1 MLCKNCGA
9 QLPDGARFCLM
20 CGAAVEAAAEPV
32 QADSVMP
39 TAEEADSFDFI
50 AADGPVEDD
59 ATDVTGTF
67 RVIPAAKKLE
77 EPLNIGAVPFLPMAP
92 APRQTYVP
100 RRVAHPVNQSRPGS
114 VYSKPNVTA
123 PKMQEFNWPENSSWA
138 VSAQVDEVE
147 QTQKPKKTSLWSKLT
162 ARMAVDPQPAKEA
175 AMSGV
180 PQEAPAPTAAPAPA
194 AAPAPTAAPA
204 AEKPFSH
211 LPKVEE
217 TPAPAAVPEPPAV
230 DPEPVEEWPPVDPVQ
245 DDEFFASEDNPTY
258 QDEYADDPT
267 DAYEDAYDDAGA
279 TAQFSMPGTYA
290 AKSPDQT
297 DNLYAPA
304 TAARTYRHTGHMTNT
319 RVLVIVGILVVV
331 LAGLGIGFATGA
343 IKFFDD
349 GGKDYTQYIRAEETP
364 VEEDTTAT
372 TQEEPAEEE
381 KDLAVAGVTTKAS
394 VEDYTWE
401 ELSAIAKAIASA
413 DSDDDGL
420 KIAASYNLCDSKGKL
435 DGTQFKEVKLTNGT
449 TLYMRIAG
457 FRQDD
462 LADGGRAG
470 ITFIAANS
478 AGTKRIMEY
487 EGSNSDWENSALRE
501 WMNKDL
507 LAKFPDEVTGVIQD
521 AKKAANAAYSTGK
534 SQGTTTDTLW
544 IPSVTELY
552 GTIPTGYSRKSTY
565 TPEGEQYA
573 LFADQNVT
581 WGAANEALEI
591 TGTTDKYW
599 WTRTPDSE
607 SAEHNICVSTAGS
620 DYSTHVLTT
629 DHSVV
634 VGFCL

>member
-32 QADSVMP
+32 QADPVMP
-39 TAEEADSFDFI
+39 TAEEADSFDFT

-138 VSAQVDEVE
+138 VPAQVDEVE
-147 QTQKPKKTSLWSKLT
+147 QTQKPKKASLWSKLT
-162 ARMAVDPQPAKEA
+162 ARMAEDPQPAKEA

-194 AAPAPTAAPA
+194 AAPA

-217 TPAPAAVPEPPAV
+217 TPAPAPAAVPEPPAV

-267 DAYEDAYDDAGA
+267 DAYEDAYADAGA

-304 TAARTYRHTGHMTNT
+304 TAARTYRHTGHVTNT
-319 RVLVIVGILVVV
+319 RVLVVVGILVVV

-364 VEEDTTAT
+364 VEEDTTTT
-372 TQEEPAEEE
+372 TQEEPTEEE

-507 LAKFPDEVTGVIQD
+507 LAKFPDEVTDVIQD
-521 AKKAANAAYSTGK
+521 AEKATNASYSTGK

>member
-1 MLCKNCGA
+1 MLCENCGA

-20 CGAAVEAAAEPV
+20 CGTVVDSAPSS
-32 QADSVMP
+32 QADSAP
-39 TAEEADSFDFI
+39 SAPQEADTFDFE
-50 AADGPVEDD
+50 AANAPDDSD

-100 RRVAHPVNQSRPGS
+100 RRIAHPVNQARPGS
-114 VYSKPNVTA
+114 ASSRPNVTA
-123 PKMQEFNWPENSSWA
+123 PKMQEFSWPENSSWA
-138 VSAQVDEVE
+138 VPAQVDEAPLAE
-147 QTQKPKKTSLWSKLT
+147 KPKRASLWSKLT
-162 ARMAVDPQPAKEA
+162 SRMADDQQPSKADA
-175 AMSGV
+175 AAV
-180 PQEAPAPTAAPAPA
+180 PAPTAAPAPA
-194 AAPAPTAAPA
+194 AP
-204 AEKPFSH
+204 S
-211 LPKVEE
+211 VN
-217 TPAPAAVPEPPAV
+217 EPV
-230 DPEPVEEWPPVDPVQ
+230 DEWPPVEPVEE
-245 DDEFFASEDNPTY
+245 ESFFSENNASSY
-258 QDEYADDPT
+258 QAE
-267 DAYEDAYDDAGA
+267 YDDYAASKSDPADPADIDSDA
-279 TAQFSMPGTYA
+279 TAQFSVPGTYA

-304 TAARTYRHTGHMTNT
+304 TAARSYVHSGHVTNRH
-319 RVLVIVGILVVV
+319 VLIVAGILVAVIAV
-331 LAGLGIGFATGA
+331 AGIGVATGTF
-343 IKFFDD
+343 KLFDD
-349 GGKDYTQYIRAEETP
+349 GGKDYTQNIRAEETP
-364 VEEDTTAT
+364 TEQDATT
-372 TQEEPAEEE
+372 TQEEPEEAE
-381 KDLAVAGVTTKAS
+381 KDLAVAGVSTKAS

-401 ELSAIAKAIASA
+401 ELSTIAKAIAAA
-413 DSDDDGL
+413 DNDDDAL

-435 DGTQFKEVKLTNGT
+435 DGTQFKEVKLTGGT

-457 FRQDD
+457 FRQDN
-462 LADGGRAG
+462 LAEGGLAG

-507 LAKFPDEVTGVIQD
+507 LAKFPDEVTDVIQD
-521 AKKAANAAYSTGK
+521 AKKAANAAYSTGG
-534 SQGTTTDTLW
+534 SQATVTDTLW
-544 IPSVTELY
+544 APSLTELY
-552 GTIPTGYSRKSTY
+552 GAIPTGYSRKTTY

-573 LFADQNVT
+573 LFADKNVT
-581 WGAANEALEI
+581 WGTANEALEI

-607 SAEHNICVSTAGS
+607 SAEHNICVSTAGT
-620 DYSTHVLTT
+620 DYSTHVITT

>member
-1 MLCKNCGA
+1 M
-9 QLPDGARFCLM
+9 
-20 CGAAVEAAAEPV
+20 
-32 QADSVMP
+32 
-39 TAEEADSFDFI
+39 
-50 AADGPVEDD
+50 
-59 ATDVTGTF
+59 
-67 RVIPAAKKLE
+67 
-77 EPLNIGAVPFLPMAP
+77 
-92 APRQTYVP
+92 
-100 RRVAHPVNQSRPGS
+100 
-114 VYSKPNVTA
+114 
-123 PKMQEFNWPENSSWA
+123 
-138 VSAQVDEVE
+138 
-147 QTQKPKKTSLWSKLT
+147 
-162 ARMAVDPQPAKEA
+162 
-175 AMSGV
+175 
-180 PQEAPAPTAAPAPA
+180 
-194 AAPAPTAAPA
+194 
-204 AEKPFSH
+204 
-211 LPKVEE
+211 PKVEE
-217 TPAPAAVPEPPAV
+217 TPAPAPAAVPEPPAV

-381 KDLAVAGVTTKAS
+381 KDLAVAGVATKAS

-457 FRQDD
+457 FRQDG

-507 LAKFPDEVTGVIQD
+507 LAKFPDEVTDVIQD
-521 AKKAANAAYSTGK
+521 AEKATNASYSTGK

>member
-20 CGAAVEAAAEPV
+20 CGAAVEAAAEPTQV
-32 QADSVMP
+32 DQDLP
-39 TAEEADSFDFI
+39 TADEADTFDFT
-50 AADGPVEDD
+50 AAAGPVEDD

-100 RRVAHPVNQSRPGS
+100 RRVAHPVNQARPGS

-123 PKMQEFNWPENSSWA
+123 PKMQEFAWPENSSWA
-138 VSAQVDEVE
+138 VPAQVDEAE
-147 QTQKPKKTSLWSKLT
+147 QTQKPKKASLWSKLT
-162 ARMAVDPQPAKEA
+162 ARMAEDPQPAKEA

-180 PQEAPAPTAAPAPA
+180 PQETAAPTPEPAPTASPEPAPAPA
-194 AAPAPTAAPA
+194 A
-204 AEKPFSH
+204 EKHFSH

-217 TPAPAAVPEPPAV
+217 EPVSAAAAEPHPTPAAPAI
-230 DPEPVEEWPPVDPVQ
+230 EEWPPVDPVQ
-245 DDEFFASEDNPTY
+245 DEELFVEEEDSTY
-258 QDEYADDPT
+258 QDEYADDY
-267 DAYEDAYDDAGA
+267 DNAYEDAGA

-304 TAARTYRHTGHMTNT
+304 TAARTYRHSGHVTNA
-319 RVLVIVGILVVV
+319 RVLLVVGILVVV
-331 LAGLGIGFATGA
+331 LAVLGVGFATGA

-349 GGKDYTQYIRAEETP
+349 GGKDYTEYIRAEETP
-364 VEEDTTAT
+364 VEEETTT
-372 TQEEPAEEE
+372 NTQEETQEAE
-381 KDLAVAGVTTKAS
+381 KDLAVAGVSTKAS
-394 VEDYTWE
+394 VEDYTWD
-401 ELSAIAKAIASA
+401 ELSTIAKAISAA

-420 KIAASYNLCDSKGKL
+420 KIASSYNLCDSKGKL
-435 DGTQFKEVKLTNGT
+435 DGTQIKEVELTGGT
-449 TLYMRIAG
+449 TLYMRIVG

-462 LADGGRAG
+462 LADGGKAG
-470 ITFIAANS
+470 ITFMAVNS

-487 EGSNSDWENSALRE
+487 EGSNSNWENSALRE

-507 LAKFPDEVTGVIQD
+507 LAKFPDEVTDVIQD
-521 AKKAANAAYSTGK
+521 AEKAANPSYSVSGK
-534 SQGTTTDTLW
+534 QVTTTDTLW
-544 IPSVTELY
+544 IPSLTELY
-552 GTIPTGYSRKSTY
+552 GTIPTGYSRKTTY

-573 LFADQNVT
+573 YFADQNVT
-581 WGAANEALEI
+581 WGTSNEALEV

-607 SAEHNICVSTAGS
+607 SSEHNICVSTAGS

>member
-20 CGAAVEAAAEPV
+20 CGAAIEPEAETAPV
-32 QADSVMP
+32 DPAMP
-39 TAEEADSFDFI
+39 SAEEADAIDFD
-50 AADGPVEDD
+50 AADVPVEDD

-100 RRVAHPVNQSRPGS
+100 RRVAHPVNQARPGS

-123 PKMQEFNWPENSSWA
+123 PKMQEFSWPENSSWA
-138 VSAQVDEVE
+138 VPAQVDDVE
-147 QTQKPKKTSLWSKLT
+147 QTQKPKKANLWSKLT
-162 ARMAVDPQPAKEA
+162 ARMAEDPHPAKEA
-175 AMSGV
+175 SMSGMS
-180 PQEAPAPTAAPAPA
+180 QEAAAPQPAPA
-194 AAPAPTAAPA
+194 AAPAPPA
-204 AEKPFSH
+204 A
-211 LPKVEE
+211 
-217 TPAPAAVPEPPAV
+217 
-230 DPEPVEEWPPVDPVQ
+230 DPDPVEEWPPVDPVQ
-245 DDEFFASEDNPTY
+245 DDDFYAGEENPAY
-258 QDEYADDPT
+258 QDEYANEANAAT
-267 DAYEDAYDDAGA
+267 DADATEGAYEDAYAPADA

-304 TAARTYRHTGHMTNT
+304 TAARTYRHTGHVTNT
-319 RVLVIVGILVVV
+319 RVLVVVGILVVV

-343 IKFFDD
+343 IKLFDD

-364 VEEDTTAT
+364 VEEDTTT
-372 TQEEPAEEE
+372 TSQEEPAEEE
-381 KDLAVAGVTTKAS
+381 KDLAVAGVVTKAS

-401 ELSAIAKAIASA
+401 ELSAIAKAITAA
-413 DSDDDGL
+413 DSDNDAL

-507 LAKFPDEVTGVIQD
+507 LAKFPDEVTDVIQD
-521 AKKAANAAYSTGK
+521 AEKATNASYSTGK

-552 GTIPTGYSRKSTY
+552 GAIPTGYSRKASY

-581 WGAANEALEI
+581 WGTANEALEI

-599 WTRTPDSE
+599 WTRTPDSK
-607 SAEHNICVSTAGS
+607 SSEHNICVSTAGS

-629 DHSVV
+629 DHTVV

>member
-20 CGAAVEAAAEPV
+20 CGASVDAAAEPAPV
-32 QADSVMP
+32 DQDLP
-39 TAEEADSFDFI
+39 TVPEADDFGFT

-123 PKMQEFNWPENSSWA
+123 PKMQEFAWPENSSWA
-138 VSAQVDEVE
+138 VPAQVDEAE
-147 QTQKPKKTSLWSKLT
+147 QNVKPKKASLWSKLT
-162 ARMAVDPQPAKEA
+162 ARMAEDPQPAKEA
-175 AMSGV
+175 AMSGM
-180 PQEAPAPTAAPAPA
+180 PQAEAPAPEPQPAVAPEPTPVPAPAPI
-194 AAPAPTAAPA
+194 
-204 AEKPFSH
+204 
-211 LPKVEE
+211 
-217 TPAPAAVPEPPAV
+217 
-230 DPEPVEEWPPVDPVQ
+230 EEWPPVDPVE
-245 DDEFFASEDNPTY
+245 DEELFAEEEDLTY
-258 QDEYADDPT
+258 QDEYANEYQDD
-267 DAYEDAYDDAGA
+267 YEDDYADAGD

-304 TAARTYRHTGHMTNT
+304 TAARTYRHSGHVTNA
-319 RVLVIVGILVVV
+319 RVLVVVGILVVIV
-331 LAGLGIGFATGA
+331 AALGVGFATGA

-349 GGKDYTQYIRAEETP
+349 GGKDYTEYIRAEETP
-364 VEEDTTAT
+364 VEEEATT
-372 TQEEPAEEE
+372 TQEEPQEEE
-381 KDLAVAGVTTKAS
+381 KDLAVAGVATKAS

-401 ELSAIAKAIASA
+401 ELSTIAKAIASA

-435 DGTQFKEVKLTNGT
+435 DGTQIKEVELTGGT

-457 FRQDD
+457 FRQDN
-462 LADGGRAG
+462 LADGGKAG
-470 ITFIAANS
+470 ITFLAVNS

-487 EGSNSDWENSALRE
+487 EGSNADWENSALRE

-507 LAKFPDEVTGVIQD
+507 LAKFPDEVTDVIQD
-521 AKKAANAAYSTGK
+521 AEKAANPSYSATG
-534 SQGTTTDTLW
+534 SQTTTTDTLW
-544 IPSVTELY
+544 TPSLTEIF
-552 GTIPTGYSRKSTY
+552 GTIPTGYSRSTTY
-565 TPEGEQYA
+565 KPEGEQYA
-573 LFADQNVT
+573 YFADQNVT
-581 WGAANEALEI
+581 WGTSNEALEV